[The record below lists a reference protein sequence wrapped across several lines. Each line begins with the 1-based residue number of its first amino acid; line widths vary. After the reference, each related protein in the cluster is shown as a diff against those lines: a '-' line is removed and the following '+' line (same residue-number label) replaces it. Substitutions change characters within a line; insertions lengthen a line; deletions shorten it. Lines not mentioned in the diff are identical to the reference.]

1 MKENTVIIGVGG
13 SGCKILSKLNLDV
26 PKVFID
32 TDKEVEEKY
41 SGLRI
46 GEKVCGDLS
55 ACGDISNGE
64 IAAIE
69 NKAEILD
76 KVGNFE
82 NWIIIA
88 PMGGGTSCG
97 TTKKLVEFACDNN
110 KTIKVITNVPFE
122 WEGNTRKLHAIN
134 TLVYIENFCEVVNL
148 KFDKKQHNE
157 RISLNAFFN
166 IIDDI
171 YISELM
177 KIFSE

>member
-32 TDKEVEEKY
+32 TDKDVEEKY
-41 SGLRI
+41 FGLRI
-46 GEKVCGDLS
+46 GEKFCGDYS
-55 ACGDISNGE
+55 TCGDINNGE

-69 NKAEILD
+69 NKAEILN
-76 KVGNFE
+76 KVRDFE

-97 TTKKLVEFACDNN
+97 TTKKLVEFAYDNN
-110 KTIKVITNVPFE
+110 KTIKVITSVPFE
-122 WEGNTRKLHAIN
+122 WEGNTRKLHAVN
-134 TLVYIENFCEVVNL
+134 TLMYIENFCEVLNL
-148 KFDKKQHNE
+148 KFDKHQHNE

-171 YISELM
+171 YISELI